1 MKVFFAVDGSRE
13 SLNAVRQVGQF
24 LSPATDT
31 AAFYFAP
38 PEVVFRRGG
47 SVLAPVTDAVAA
59 AVEPAD
65 VAVKQLSTDQDLQV
79 QAAEAVVEIVVSKA
93 RQLLPEPL
101 AAGARVITA
110 QHMPREGILIES
122 EKWGADL
129 VVVGARG
136 MSGFDTV
143 LFGSVSRAVVHG
155 SRIPVFVAR
164 TVSEHRGDRPFRVLF
179 AYDGSAC
186 CEAAL
191 TAAGK
196 LTLPQNT
203 EVIAMTAIDTLPPEV
218 PEWMAQAGR
227 SAEAAAMIDR
237 WTREVERDKAQ
248 AREGLTALM
257 GKQFPPFVGAEVV
270 VAEGHSAEQILRLV
284 ETRRIDLVVLG
295 SQGKGLLKRLFIGS
309 TSEKVITHSPCSV
322 LVAR

>member
-24 LSPATDT
+24 LSPTTDT
-31 AAFYFAP
+31 AAIYFAP

-47 SVLAPVTDAVAA
+47 NILAPVTDAVAVAVDPA
-59 AVEPAD
+59 AVAAQHLSAD
-65 VAVKQLSTDQDLQV
+65 KSLQEVA
-79 QAAEAVVEIVVSKA
+79 AAAVVEIVVREA
-93 RQLLPEPL
+93 RHLLPEPL
-101 AAGARVITA
+101 AVESTVVMA
-110 QHMPREGILIES
+110 QHTPREGILIES

-155 SRIPVFVAR
+155 SRIPVFVSRAA
-164 TVSEHRGDRPFRVLF
+164 SEHIGERPFRVLF
-179 AYDGSAC
+179 AYDGSSC

-191 TAAGK
+191 AAAAK
-196 LTLPQNT
+196 LTLPRNT
-203 EVIAMTAIDTLPPEV
+203 EVTAMTAIETLPPEV

-227 SAEAAAMIDR
+227 SAEAAEMIDR
-237 WTREVERDKAQ
+237 WTRETERDKYQ
-248 AREGLTALM
+248 AREALATLM
-257 GKQFPPFVGAEVV
+257 TKQLPPFAGAEVI
-270 VAEGHSAEQILRLV
+270 VAEGHSAEQILKLV
-284 ETRRIDLVVLG
+284 TDRRIDLVVLG
-295 SQGKGLLKRLFIGS
+295 SQGKGFLKRLFIGS
-309 TSEKVITHSPCSV
+309 TSEKVLTHAPCSV